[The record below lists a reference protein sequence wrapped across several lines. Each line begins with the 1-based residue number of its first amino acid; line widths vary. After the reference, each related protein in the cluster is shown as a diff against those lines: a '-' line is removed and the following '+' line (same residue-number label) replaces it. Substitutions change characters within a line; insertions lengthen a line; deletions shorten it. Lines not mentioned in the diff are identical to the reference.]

1 MKTGIVSIMAALLM
15 SSAAAQSAG
24 DTAVLRMQEA
34 FRANQAN
41 TLSQTLPQLRGHVL
55 EPMAAYWEMRVRLES
70 APVAQI
76 TQRLA
81 ALRGSYW
88 EDRLRADWLA
98 LLARREQWDLFDT
111 QWPYYRMRDERSL
124 LCSAALRDWRRGSLP
139 AERVAID
146 VTRWWLAQRDI
157 DHGCAQAA
165 GQLLAAKRLPELAVW
180 YRARLA
186 MERNQ
191 PKVAEQAMAL
201 LDPARAKTV
210 HAIAKQPEI
219 YLNDKLTA
227 FRSSTKEL
235 VTLALIRLAATDPAA
250 AAQALQDGRW
260 RLQLTAEEQNWA
272 WGAIGKRQAQRLQD
286 NALQSFAKG
295 QTSAMDNDHL
305 AWMARA
311 ALRAGQWGVVEQ
323 AIAAMGADEQQ
334 DPTWVYWRAR
344 AKLAQSA
351 TLAQTQEAQALLR
364 SIASTRHFYGQLA
377 TEALGQAITVPPTP
391 AAPTAQERQSMRQNP
406 GLQRALAAMGLGLRT
421 EGNREWNYTVSLHT
435 PGGMN
440 DRELLAAAQ
449 WACEQARWDR
459 CIYTS
464 KRTQVAHDQSQRFP
478 LPHRELVVTQSNA
491 LDLDPGLVFGL
502 IRQESRFVTDARSHV
517 GASGLMQ
524 VMPSTARWTAKRIG
538 LSPLQSQ
545 DIHDQTTNVRI
556 GTAYLKMVIDDF
568 DGALPLAVAAYNA
581 GPSRSRQW
589 RNGPLL
595 PGDIWIENIPFEETR
610 DYVKRVLSNSVNY
623 AGLMTGQPQSLRER
637 LGTVGPRISAVPVN
651 NELP

>member
-24 DTAVLRMQEA
+24 DAAVLRMQEA
-34 FRANQAN
+34 FRANQAS

-55 EPMAAYWEMRVRLES
+55 EPMAAYWEMRVRLDS

-98 LLARREQWDLFDT
+98 LLARREQWDLFDA
-111 QWPYYRMRDERSL
+111 QWPFYRMRDERSL
-124 LCSAALRDWRRGSLP
+124 LCSAALRDWRRGTFP
-139 AERVAID
+139 AERVALD

-191 PKVAEQAMAL
+191 PSVAEQAMAL
-201 LDPARAKTV
+201 LDPGRAKTV
-210 HAIAKQPEI
+210 HAIAKQPDI

-227 FRSSTKEL
+227 FRSTTKEL

-250 AAQALQDGRW
+250 AAQALEGGRW
-260 RLQLTAEEQNWA
+260 RVQLTAEEQSWA

-286 NALQSFAKG
+286 DALQSFAKG
-295 QTSAMDNDHL
+295 KTTAMDDDHL

-491 LDLDPGLVFGL
+491 LGLDPGLVFGL

-545 DIHDQTTNVRI
+545 DIHDQTTHVRI